1 MRRVDMA
8 GQIVD
13 CTGRAFA
20 DLTNPYTGERM
31 LVQMLV
37 TKSGEPRFFAPRG
50 YSTSQR
56 FGTRDDAY
64 AAWARSEGVDGA
76 RAGQPLVCAYTG
88 KPLVLCHDET
98 GWWFD
103 GGFDPRMFYSRSEF
117 LYFATMRDGVSKYEK
132 PGLMSH
138 VGITKERQKAPESH
152 ETRMLDGSLETAEN
166 VMHKV
171 GFEPERKT
179 QVSMSIPHKKKGKSR

>member
-1 MRRVDMA
+1 MA

-31 LVQMLV
+31 LVRMLA

-56 FGTRDDAY
+56 FGTREAAY
-64 AAWARSEGVDGA
+64 AAWARSEGVAGA
-76 RAGQPLVCAYTG
+76 RVGQPLVCAYTG
-88 KPLVLCHDET
+88 KPLILHHDET

-117 LYFATMRDGVSKYEK
+117 LYFATMRNGVSKYK
-132 PGLMSH
+132 NPKGQDH
-138 VGITKERQKAPESH
+138 VWIAKEQQKTVESH
-152 ETRMLDGSLETAEN
+152 ETRMLDGSLETAEQA
-166 VMHKV
+166 MHKP
-171 GFEPERKT
+171 GFEPEWKT
-179 QVSMSIPHKKKGKSR
+179 KVSMFVPIKKGKSK